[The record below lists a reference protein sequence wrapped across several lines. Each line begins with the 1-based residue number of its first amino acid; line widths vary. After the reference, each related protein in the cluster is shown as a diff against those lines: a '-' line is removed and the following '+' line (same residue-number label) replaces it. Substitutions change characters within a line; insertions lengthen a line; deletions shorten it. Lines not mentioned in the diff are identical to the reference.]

1 MKNSSW
7 EPLLLVLIFS
17 ISSLSFSQTAELNV
31 KQDPRLDS
39 LLNKKI
45 ALDRERYANE
55 YYTLQLYYGNLETAT
70 ETLENAKEAYPNIPV
85 ELSFETPNYK
95 VQAGRFKDKIL
106 GLKTLDTIKR
116 DFPSAFLLTRKIESL
131 EWFFN
136 GYLLETFQ
144 YIAYF
149 DIIVIFYL

>member
-17 ISSLSFSQTAELNV
+17 ISSLSFSQTVELNV

-70 ETLENAKEAYPNIPV
+70 ETLENAKEAYQNIPV

-131 EWFFN
+131 E
-136 GYLLETFQ
+136 
-144 YIAYF
+144 
-149 DIIVIFYL
+149 

>member
-55 YYTLQLYYGNLETAT
+55 YYTLQLYYGNLETAS

-131 EWFFN
+131 E
-136 GYLLETFQ
+136 
-144 YIAYF
+144 
-149 DIIVIFYL
+149 

>member
-7 EPLLLVLIFS
+7 ELLLLVLIFS

-106 GLKTLDTIKR
+106 GLKTLDTVKR

-131 EWFFN
+131 E
-136 GYLLETFQ
+136 
-144 YIAYF
+144 
-149 DIIVIFYL
+149 

>member
-1 MKNSSW
+1 MKNSTW
-7 EPLLLVLIFS
+7 EPLLIVLIFS

-106 GLKTLDTIKR
+106 GLKTLDTVKR

-131 EWFFN
+131 E
-136 GYLLETFQ
+136 
-144 YIAYF
+144 
-149 DIIVIFYL
+149 

>member
-1 MKNSSW
+1 MKNSTW
-7 EPLLLVLIFS
+7 EPLLIVLIFS
-17 ISSLSFSQTAELNV
+17 ISSLSFSQTTELNV

-45 ALDRERYANE
+45 ALDRERFANE

-131 EWFFN
+131 E
-136 GYLLETFQ
+136 
-144 YIAYF
+144 
-149 DIIVIFYL
+149 

>member
-45 ALDRERYANE
+45 ALDRDRYANE

-131 EWFFN
+131 E
-136 GYLLETFQ
+136 
-144 YIAYF
+144 
-149 DIIVIFYL
+149 

>member
-1 MKNSSW
+1 MKNSTW

-131 EWFFN
+131 E
-136 GYLLETFQ
+136 
-144 YIAYF
+144 
-149 DIIVIFYL
+149 

>member
-17 ISSLSFSQTAELNV
+17 ISSLSFSQTAELKV

-106 GLKTLDTIKR
+106 GLKTLDTVKR

-131 EWFFN
+131 E
-136 GYLLETFQ
+136 
-144 YIAYF
+144 
-149 DIIVIFYL
+149 

>member
-106 GLKTLDTIKR
+106 GLKTLDTVKR
-116 DFPSAFLLTRKIESL
+116 DFPFAFLLTRKIESL
-131 EWFFN
+131 E
-136 GYLLETFQ
+136 
-144 YIAYF
+144 
-149 DIIVIFYL
+149 

>member
-55 YYTLQLYYGNLETAT
+55 YFTLQLYYGNLETAT
-70 ETLENAKEAYPNIPV
+70 ETLENAMEAYPNIPV

-106 GLKTLDTIKR
+106 GLKTLDTVKR

-131 EWFFN
+131 E
-136 GYLLETFQ
+136 
-144 YIAYF
+144 
-149 DIIVIFYL
+149 